1 LENGQISTLNNIIYF
16 ERYAYPRQFIDEGME
31 QDTFLCVV
39 VPIFNEPDIT
49 KCLKSLYSCFKP
61 KCNVEIILVVNHA
74 QGSSIEIKEQSR
86 KTVLQAASLINAKKI
101 AWLKCH
107 VIQAFDLPNKK
118 AGVGLA
124 RKIGMD
130 EAAYRFNRNRKDGI
144 IVCFDADS
152 YCQQNYFMAIEDA
165 FIIDP
170 KKSGAS
176 IHYEH
181 PIYGSEGKINM
192 PIVLYET
199 HLRYYI
205 QALTYTGYPYAFHT
219 IGSSMAVRASIYQKS
234 GGMNTRKAGEDF
246 YFLHKI
252 IPLGGFINITS
263 TTITPSARE
272 SDRVPFGT
280 GKAIKSHNNKDK
292 LLGYTYNF
300 SIFKELKLF
309 FELVNVGFEQN
320 LIPITILTFLKE
332 QNLISELMVIEENA
346 TNKAHFQ
353 ERFYQWFNG
362 FKVLK
367 CVHYLKEHYYPD
379 LEIVAAVQQLYDQDP
394 RFKQKRPAKLDSLY
408 YLRSLRTF
416 EKDLN
421 YTI

>member
-1 LENGQISTLNNIIYF
+1 
-16 ERYAYPRQFIDEGME
+16 ME
-31 QDTFLCVV
+31 QETFLCVV
-39 VPIFNEPDIT
+39 IPVFNEPDVIQSLNSLYN
-49 KCLKSLYSCFKP
+49 CLKPQFK
-61 KCNVEIILVVNHA
+61 VEIILVVNHA
-74 QGSSIEIKEQSR
+74 ENSDKQVKEQS
-86 KTVLQAASLINAKKI
+86 KQTVLELEELINAKQI
-101 AWLKCH
+101 VWLKAY
-107 VIQAFDLPNKK
+107 VIQAFDLPKKK

-130 EAAYRFNRNRKDGI
+130 EAASRFNKNQNDGI
-144 IVCFDADS
+144 IICFDADS
-152 YCQQNYFMAIEDA
+152 CCQQNYFRAIEEA
-165 FIIDP
+165 FIL
-170 KKSGAS
+170 KSENSGAS

-181 PIYGSEGKINM
+181 PIYDSRGQANL
-192 PIVLYET
+192 PIILYEI

-205 QALTYTGYPYAFHT
+205 QALAYTGYPYAFHT
-219 IGSSMAVRASIYQKS
+219 IGSSMAVRSSMYQKS

-280 GKAIKSHNNKDK
+280 GKAIKSHNSKDK
-292 LLGYTYNF
+292 LLGYTYNL
-300 SIFKELKLF
+300 SIFIELKLF
-309 FELVNVGFEQN
+309 FELVDKGFQQH
-320 LIPITILTFLKE
+320 LIPPNISAFLKE
-332 QNLISELMVIEENA
+332 QNLISELMVLVEKA

-367 CVHYLKEHYYPD
+367 CIHYLKENYYPD
-379 LEIVAAVQQLYDQDP
+379 LEIVVAVQQLYDEDA
-394 RFKQKRPAKLDSLY
+394 RFKQKKPSKMDSFSILS
-408 YLRSLRTF
+408 SLRAF